1 MRNLL
6 IYCLIFCLSLVVIA
20 PTAEANIQVKI
31 KNLSYEPCPEG
42 QGKNLVLGG
51 GVMPADCYIIR
62 GTAVNTSGKVVYN
75 ADIFG
80 RVYDANGNDVMPERG
95 RLGAVDVI
103 PVGESPFEIML
114 SVPRDQPPPLTLK
127 QFKASGFSG
136 SVRR

>member
-1 MRNLL
+1 MA
-6 IYCLIFCLSLVVIA
+6 IA
-20 PTAEANIQVKI
+20 PSAEANIQVKL
-31 KNLSYEPCPEG
+31 KDLSYEPCPAE

-51 GVMPADCYIIR
+51 GVMPADCYTIK

-95 RLGAVDVI
+95 RLGSIDMI

>member
-6 IYCLIFCLSLVVIA
+6 ISLLLVCLLCLAIA
-20 PTAEANIQVKI
+20 PQAEANIQVKL
-31 KNLSYEPCPEG
+31 KNLTYEPCPAD

-51 GVMPADCYIIR
+51 GVMPADCYLIKGI
-62 GTAVNTSGKVVYN
+62 AVNTSGKVVYN

-95 RLGAVDVI
+95 RLGSIDVI

>member
-6 IYCLIFCLSLVVIA
+6 ISLLLVCLLCLAIA
-20 PTAEANIQVKI
+20 PPAQANIQVKL
-31 KNLSYEPCPEG
+31 KNLTYEPCPAE

-51 GVMPADCYIIR
+51 GVMPADCYLIKGI
-62 GTAVNTSGKVVYN
+62 AVNTSGKVVYN

-95 RLGAVDVI
+95 RLGSIDVI

>member
-6 IYCLIFCLSLVVIA
+6 ISLLLVCLLCLAIA
-20 PTAEANIQVKI
+20 PQTEANIQVKL
-31 KNLSYEPCPEG
+31 KNLTYEPCPAD

-51 GVMPADCYIIR
+51 GVMPADCYLIKGI
-62 GTAVNTSGKVVYN
+62 AVNTSGKVVYN

-95 RLGAVDVI
+95 RLGSIDVI